1 MGLVLRARANR
12 ERERASNPFEDRVGY
27 FFKAL
32 RQLGLGLELGS
43 VVRVRS

>member
-1 MGLVLRARANR
+1 MGLGLRARANR

-32 RQLGLGLELGS
+32 RALRLGL
-43 VVRVRS
+43 VVRVRVRS